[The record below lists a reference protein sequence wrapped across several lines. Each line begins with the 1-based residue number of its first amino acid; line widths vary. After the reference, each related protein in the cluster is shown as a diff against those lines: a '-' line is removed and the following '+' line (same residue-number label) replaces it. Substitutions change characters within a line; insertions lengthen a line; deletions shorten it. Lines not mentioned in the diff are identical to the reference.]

1 MVPQPLFCPIETC
14 PSRGVTGAGNLKVH
28 DPLRNRWRC
37 RVCGKTFSGRKGTPF
52 YGLKYESQ
60 IVVWVVT
67 LLAWGCPL
75 QAIVAA
81 FGVDERTVAD
91 WQKKAGQHCEA
102 VHQALVVSQPRD
114 LGQVQADELY
124 AKLQKRLAVWVAMA
138 IQVPTR
144 LWLGGVVSVRRDS
157 KLIWRLV
164 CLVRAQALERPLL
177 LVTDGLSSYVTAW
190 KRAFTTPIPRQ
201 KGSGG
206 RRLRA
211 WPGIVI
217 GQVIKSYQKL
227 RCLGVEAGRLVQGT
241 GEAFVALRLP
251 DQMLHTAYI
260 ERLNATFRQR
270 LCGLVRRGRCLL
282 RQEAVLQTHLYLVGG
297 LYNFCTPHRSL
308 RVKQIAEQAGEER
321 TPAMAAGITQSI
333 WSVGDLL
340 CFHIAPPPYTPPKP
354 KSNRGRPVGSK
365 NKPKPPKETGI

>member
-1 MVPQPLFCPIETC
+1 MDPQPLFCPIETC
-14 PSRGVTGAGNLKVH
+14 PSRGITGAGNLKIH
-28 DPLRNRWRC
+28 DGLRNRWKC
-37 RVCGKTFSGRKGTPF
+37 RVCGKTFSGRRGTPF
-52 YGLKYESQ
+52 YGLKTDPQ

-67 LLAWGCPL
+67 LLALGCPL

-81 FGVDERTVAD
+81 FALDERTVAD
-91 WQKKAGQHCEA
+91 WQTKAGKHAEAIHQH
-102 VHQALVVSQPRD
+102 LVVSQPRD

-124 AKLQKRLAVWVAMA
+124 AKLQKRLTLWLAMA

-144 LWLGGVVSVRRDS
+144 LWLGGVVSARRDG

-164 CLVRAQALERPLL
+164 CLVRAQALQRPLL
-177 LVTDGLSSYVTAW
+177 LVSDGFSSYVTAW
-190 KRAFTTPIPRQ
+190 KRAFTTPIPRL
-201 KGSGG
+201 KGSGA
-206 RRLRA
+206 RRLRP
-211 WPGIVI
+211 WPDIVI

-241 GEAFVALRLP
+241 GEEFAALRLP
-251 DQMLHTAYI
+251 GQILHTAYI

-282 RQEAVLQTHLYLVGG
+282 RKEAVLHTQMYLVGG
-297 LYNFCTPHRSL
+297 IYNFCTPHRSL
-308 RVKQIAEQAGEER
+308 RRKQTADQTGGER
-321 TPAMAAGITQSI
+321 TPAMAAGITQGI

-340 CFHIAPPPYTPPKP
+340 CYQIAPPPYIPPKP

-365 NKPKPPKETGI
+365 NKPKPPKEAVI